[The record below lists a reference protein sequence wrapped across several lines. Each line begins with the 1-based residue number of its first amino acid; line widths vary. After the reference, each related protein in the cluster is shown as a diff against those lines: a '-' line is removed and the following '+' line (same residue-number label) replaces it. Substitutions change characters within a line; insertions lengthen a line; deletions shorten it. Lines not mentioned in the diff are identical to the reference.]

1 MGLTRQRRGCRGKR
15 AWSEKRR
22 KEWRRERRGGW
33 RVEWTAEGA
42 RQREGNGTQ
51 KSMKDGETG
60 VKTAMGGRGGNGEG
74 ERGEKDEWEE
84 KRQLGW
90 KVRAEG
96 QQGEEEEKRVL
107 MQDVKGVGRK
117 GCEGCEEEDGWGSY
131 VRMCGA
137 VAKRRFEERWGR
149 VRSSAEI
156 DRIWCPCRE
165 KEGRE
170 GGKGRSEGG
179 WNSELASNGV

>member
-60 VKTAMGGRGGNGEG
+60 VKTAMGGRGGNGKG

-84 KRQLGW
+84 KRRS
-90 KVRAEG
+90 KA
-96 QQGEEEEKRVL
+96 
-107 MQDVKGVGRK
+107 
-117 GCEGCEEEDGWGSY
+117 
-131 VRMCGA
+131 VRMKGQSGGA
-137 VAKRRFEERWGR
+137 TRWGGGKTGFDARCERSWKKGMWGVRGRGR
-149 VRSSAEI
+149 VRKLCEDVWSSGKKKV
-156 DRIWCPCRE
+156 WG
-165 KEGRE
+165 KV
-170 GGKGRSEGG
+170 GKGEVKCRNRSDMVPVQRERGERGRKREIGG
-179 WNSELASNGV
+179 GLELRIGL